1 MKKTRQQ
8 IFQMSWNRKTVSL
21 PGIWIVGAQSW
32 QLPTII
38 KLKLTCRNSCW
49 TYCKFQTTFS
59 TFYNKDYVVRTRDLL
74 TTYHLIQLPEVYL
87 QYIMIQSSFI
97 IIAAQRLS
105 HESHVSYVSQQRPA
119 VLPLVPRVETFATKG
134 PTNDLAAFK
143 GKAPDFH
150 QRSQYLVPMEIS
162 LQMPHGLKQR
172 QPPGSAPL
180 LGTCET
186 QVPRGRKLSEM
197 MLRMQFREQRVKF
210 GQMVQCSN
218 LQIVKQCAAKQRM
231 STFYIQYSVEGRRSE
246 RPFSKKT
253 TLEEGPP
260 WQTIAYIIQ
269 STSCQA
275 PPTTWIPRLLAKYTV
290 GPEPTE
296 RPKRIICSYLDLQHL
311 S

>member
-1 MKKTRQQ
+1 M
-8 IFQMSWNRKTVSL
+8 
-21 PGIWIVGAQSW
+21 
-32 QLPTII
+32 PTII
-38 KLKLTCRNSCW
+38 KLKLTCGNSCW

-59 TFYNKDYVVRTRDLL
+59 TFYNKDYAIRTRDLL

-105 HESHVSYVSQQRPA
+105 HESPVSFCIILYHSVSQQHPA
-119 VLPLVPRVETFATKG
+119 LLQLVPRVETFATKG

-231 STFYIQYSVEGRRSE
+231 STFYIQYSVEGRRLE
-246 RPFSKKT
+246 RPFSKKKT

-260 WQTIAYIIQ
+260 
-269 STSCQA
+269 
-275 PPTTWIPRLLAKYTV
+275 
-290 GPEPTE
+290 
-296 RPKRIICSYLDLQHL
+296 
-311 S
+311 

>member
-1 MKKTRQQ
+1 M
-8 IFQMSWNRKTVSL
+8 
-21 PGIWIVGAQSW
+21 
-32 QLPTII
+32 
-38 KLKLTCRNSCW
+38 
-49 TYCKFQTTFS
+49 
-59 TFYNKDYVVRTRDLL
+59 

-246 RPFSKKT
+246 RPFSKKNDSWRRT
-253 TLEEGPP
+253 SMTNNRIHH
-260 WQTIAYIIQ
+260 TINIMP
-269 STSCQA
+269 STSYNLNTSPAGQIHRGTRA
-275 PPTTWIPRLLAKYTV
+275 NRTAKKDYLFVPGSATSFIAHLNDCFTV
-290 GPEPTE
+290 CYAISDCVPDVFVFVFLFAKGGV
-296 RPKRIICSYLDLQHL
+296 
-311 S
+311 